1 MGVCVIFS
9 IMAHFYTYV
18 DPDQMVKLYVGNSD
32 KVEDDKANETE
43 RKRNGMAMKE
53 TSTSTKM

>member
-1 MGVCVIFS
+1 
-9 IMAHFYTYV
+9 MAHFYTYV
-18 DPDQMVKLYVGNSD
+18 DPDEMVKLYVGNSD

-43 RKRNGMAMKE
+43 RKRNGMPLKE

>member
-18 DPDQMVKLYVGNSD
+18 DPDEMVKLYIGNSD
-32 KVEDDKANETE
+32 KVEDDKAETE
-43 RKRNGMAMKE
+43 RKRNGMPLKE